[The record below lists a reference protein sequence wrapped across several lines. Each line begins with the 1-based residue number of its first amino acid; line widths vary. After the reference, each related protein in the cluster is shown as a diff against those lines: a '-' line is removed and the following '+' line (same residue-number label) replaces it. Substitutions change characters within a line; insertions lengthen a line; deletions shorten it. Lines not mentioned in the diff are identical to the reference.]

1 MIRKNQTE
9 KGRLI
14 SESGRIISDILEIF
28 NTLIMKGFLV
38 TLDIENTLDLVNHL
52 LLITALENYGF
63 KDDLTKWIQIAIQNR
78 KSCVINGE
86 TATDCFRPERGTR

>member
-28 NTLIMKGFLV
+28 NTLIIKGFLV
-38 TLDIENTLDLVNHL
+38 TLDIENTLDSVNHL

-63 KDDLTKWIQIAIQNR
+63 KDDFIKWLQIVIQNR

-86 TATDCFRPERGTR
+86 TATDYFKPERGTR

>member
-38 TLDIENTLDLVNHL
+38 TLDIENTLDLFNHL

-78 KSCVINGE
+78 KSSVINGE